1 MEAVLVLTTLPDAES
16 ATRLARELVESQLAA
31 CVNVLA
37 PCRSIYRWKGEVESA
52 EEYPLL
58 IKTSRAGYQ
67 ALKRAIKASHPY
79 ELPEIIAVAID
90 KGLPEYLQWIGSSV
104 PLTVQPES

>member
-16 ATRLARELVESQLAA
+16 ATRLARQLVELQLAA

-37 PCRSIYRWKGEVESA
+37 PCNSIYRWKGEVESA

-58 IKTSRAGYQ
+58 IKTPRTAYP
-67 ALKRAIKASHPY
+67 ALERAIKASHPY

-90 KGLPEYLQWIGSSV
+90 KGSAEYLQWIESSV
-104 PLTVQPES
+104 PPIVQAQS

>member
-16 ATRLARELVESQLAA
+16 ATRLARQLVESKLAA

-37 PCRSIYRWKGEVESA
+37 PCNSIYRWKGEVESA
-52 EEYPLL
+52 AEVPLL
-58 IKTSRAGYQ
+58 IKTPRAGYP
-67 ALKRAIKASHPY
+67 ALERAIKASHPY

-90 KGLPEYLQWIGSSV
+90 KGLPEYLQWVGSSV
-104 PLTVQPES
+104 PPILQSES